1 MNLKKSTFLLL
12 LLLGVFSV
20 ASSHAQKEQIRWI
33 SFEQLE
39 DSMAVQSKKVLISFY
54 ADWCSYCKK
63 MDKVAYKDP
72 KVISLVNRDYY
83 AVKMNAE
90 SKDTITFEGKKFY
103 NEELGKK
110 RNPTHQI
117 PLFLAS
123 RKGYPFSLP
132 ATLTVDKNLQVIRRE
147 FQYISAKKMLRI
159 LR

>member
-1 MNLKKSTFLLL
+1 MNIKKKFLSLFFLL
-12 LLLGVFSV
+12 GFFSV
-20 ASSHAQKEQIRWI
+20 ATTHAQKDQINWI

-39 DSMAVQSKKVLISFY
+39 DSMNVKPKKILISFY

-63 MDKVAYKDP
+63 MEKVAYQDP
-72 KVISLVNRDYY
+72 KVISILNKDYY

-90 SKDTITFEGKKFY
+90 SKDTIVFEGKKFY

-117 PLFLAS
+117 PLILAS

-132 ATLTVDKNLQVIRRE
+132 VTLFLDEKFRVIRRE
-147 FQYISAKKMLRI
+147 FQYVSAKKMVRVLR
-159 LR
+159 